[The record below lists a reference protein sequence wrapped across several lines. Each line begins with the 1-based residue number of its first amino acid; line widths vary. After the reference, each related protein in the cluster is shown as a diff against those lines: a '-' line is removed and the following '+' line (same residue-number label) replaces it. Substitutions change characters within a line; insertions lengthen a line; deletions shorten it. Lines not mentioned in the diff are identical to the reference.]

1 MLDELTEKHLNNDN
15 VYLHD
20 NLASMLAISDIDS
33 CKSVSCRIIIQNY
46 KSLRKVLTKG
56 NKTGLPMTRAVQ

>member
-33 CKSVSCRIIIQNY
+33 C
-46 KSLRKVLTKG
+46 
-56 NKTGLPMTRAVQ
+56 